1 MFSNRDN
8 CGVRITVVSLV
19 KAEEHDHC
27 FIYTYVV
34 LIRLSQVRDRRTY
47 VHDELN
53 QTNLSKDLEWSVSF
67 YPYHTFYAYLKC
79 TLLIWL
85 F

>member
-1 MFSNRDN
+1 MFSNRN
-8 CGVRITVVSLV
+8 ICGVGITVVSLV

-27 FIYTYVV
+27 FIYTYIV

-53 QTNLSKDLEWSVSF
+53 QNNLCKDLEGVCHF
-67 YPYHTFYAYLKC
+67 YPYHTYFMHILTAH
-79 TLLIWL
+79 